1 LCFTSPTST
10 SAQDIYGTIV
20 NSFRFYLSD
29 NILNNKLVGIT
40 CDGASNMMGV
50 RKGVTALFK
59 ETHPYLVAIHCL
71 AHRLELF
78 IKDGFKQ
85 NKLND
90 KAITLLLGLYYHYKK
105 SSKQKNQLTRG
116 SVD

>member
-1 LCFTSPTST
+1 VVPNLWPSVYIRIVCVLHLRH
-10 SAQDIYGTIV
+10 QHYGTIV

-29 NILNNKLVGIT
+29 NIFNNKLVGIT

-59 ETHPYLVAIHCL
+59 ETHSYLVAIHCL

-85 NKLND
+85 KYEMENIFYIVLF
-90 KAITLLLGLYYHYKK
+90 
-105 SSKQKNQLTRG
+105 SC
-116 SVD
+116 